1 MKRKTRIKG
10 QNNIGNIVA
19 TNITDQRLISSLSKK
34 AYKINRKK
42 NLKTK
47 RQTNRYFSKVE
58 K

>member
-1 MKRKTRIKG
+1 M
-10 QNNIGNIVA
+10 A
-19 TNITDQRLISSLSKK
+19 THITDQRLISSSSKK

-47 RQTNRYFSKVE
+47 GQTKRYFSKVE